1 MYTIFATYRVHS
13 CQISF
18 LVEKGQ
24 SSLPMVTNGLV
35 EFSVSMLKYTTVES
49 LIEMLHLATG
59 KPGDLDTHIEHG
71 SSRHAKTRNIS

>member
-1 MYTIFATYRVHS
+1 
-13 CQISF
+13 
-18 LVEKGQ
+18 
-24 SSLPMVTNGLV
+24 MVTNGLV